1 MITESF
7 YLGPTRR
14 PVPLTSWDEV
24 VSAAQIGVL
33 DETQWVELKQDVP
46 ASSKS
51 ANLELAKDL
60 ASLSVDGGL
69 LVIGVADADRKAGD
83 VVGARMQGLE
93 TRIDQVAGGQI
104 TPPLSVTIARV
115 DHPDDDERGLLLV
128 GVPASP
134 DAPHMVDGAYW
145 ARGAT
150 GKRRLS
156 DPEVRRLLTARQAQ
170 TTGFETRLREMAET
184 FELPVRERRKSH
196 LYLLAEPLA
205 AVRAQASA
213 GTNEHL
219 LELVLPGV
227 RFDPQFGP
235 TVQTLTHRRADPDGL
250 AATSFPPT
258 EVLERDLYALQALVA
273 DDGRIAMTSSGGT
286 SDPSDWNKDRPSQQF
301 VDVGHILELTHCLAR
316 ITGHLSTER
325 FSYGGPWRLGVRV
338 DRLHGVPATAAM
350 DDRMGRRFAGYPRA
364 EFVRVVTAT
373 TGELVSQTPD
383 VVGRLLEPL
392 LRGLGVTSQYLPYTD
407 PRSFVGG
414 ASRR

>member
-24 VSAAQIGVL
+24 VSAAQAGVL

-83 VVGARMQGLE
+83 VVGARLQGLE

-104 TPPLSVTIARV
+104 TPPLSVTIVRV
-115 DHPDDDERGLLLV
+115 DHPDDDERGVLLV

-156 DPEVRRLLTARQAQ
+156 DPEVRRLMTARQAQ
-170 TTGFETRLREMAET
+170 TAGFETRLRAMAED
-184 FELPVRERRKSH
+184 FEIPALTRRKGH
-196 LYLLAEPLA
+196 VYLLAEPLA
-205 AVRAQASA
+205 PVHAQPAAGHHETLLQMVTSAVRF
-213 GTNEHL
+213 
-219 LELVLPGV
+219 
-227 RFDPQFGP
+227 RPQFIP
-235 TVQTLTHRRADPDGL
+235 TIESLTYQRADPDGL

-258 EVLERDLYALQALVA
+258 EQLKQDLYALRGLVA
-273 DDGRIAMTSSGGT
+273 DDGQIAMTSSGGT
-286 SDPSDWNKDRPSQQF
+286 TDPSDFNGERPSQQF
-301 VDVGHILELTHCLAR
+301 VDAGHILELTHCLAE
-316 ITGHLSTER
+316 ITGHLSSER

-338 DRLHGVPATAAM
+338 DRLYGVPATAAM

-407 PRSFVGG
+407 PRSFAGG

>member
-1 MITESF
+1 MNTESF

-24 VSAAQIGVL
+24 VSAAQAGVL

-83 VVGARMQGLE
+83 VVGARLQGLE

-104 TPPLSVTIARV
+104 TPPLSVTIVRV
-115 DHPDDDERGLLLV
+115 DHVDNDERGVLLV
-128 GVPASP
+128 GVPASQ

-170 TTGFETRLREMAET
+170 TAGFETRLHEMAET
-184 FELPVRERRKSH
+184 FELPALKRRKSH

-205 AVRAQASA
+205 AVHAQPSE
-213 GTNEHL
+213 GPEEHL
-219 LELVLPGV
+219 LDLVTAAV
-227 RFDPQFGP
+227 RFAPQFGP
-235 TVQTLTHRRADPDGL
+235 TVQSLTFRRADPDGV
-250 AATSFPPT
+250 AATTFPPT
-258 EVLERDLYALQALVA
+258 EVLKQDLLALQALVA

-286 SDPSDWNKDRPSQQF
+286 TDPSDWTGGRSSQF
-301 VDVGHILELTHCLAR
+301 VDVGHILELTHCLAQ
-316 ITGHLSTER
+316 ITGHLSSDR

-350 DDRMGRRFAGYPRA
+350 GETMGRRYAGYPRA

-392 LRGLGVTSQYLPYTD
+392 LRGLGVTSRYLPYTD
-407 PRSFVGG
+407 PLSFAGG
-414 ASRR
+414 TSRR